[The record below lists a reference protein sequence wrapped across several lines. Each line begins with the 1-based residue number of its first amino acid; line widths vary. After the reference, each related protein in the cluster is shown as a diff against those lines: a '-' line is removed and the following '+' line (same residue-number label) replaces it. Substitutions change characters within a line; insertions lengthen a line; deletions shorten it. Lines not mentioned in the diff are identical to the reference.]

1 MKSIPS
7 WKKGSMPRGSPTY
20 GFNCGVIAKANNK
33 TVGNVQHHLQFNFF
47 ILFFKNN
54 HRNTF
59 AGKYFSSMREGQR
72 NYAKPFKDDVT
83 KTIHDMMVLIKVQ
96 L

>member
-1 MKSIPS
+1 
-7 WKKGSMPRGSPTY
+7 MPRGSPTY
-20 GFNCGVIAKANNK
+20 GCRKRAASFAI
-33 TVGNVQHHLQFNFF
+33 QFFF
-47 ILFFKNN
+47 LFFKNN

-72 NYAKPFKDDVT
+72 NYGKPFKDDVT
-83 KTIHDMMVLIKVQ
+83 KMIHDMMVLIKVQ